1 MIRSNFMYFDDIQI
15 NKARRI
21 PKEDLSEDD
30 IERYQLKA
38 DNYEYMEDDETELDS
53 IDTIWEK
60 LNIEINTRYTDICYK
75 LHNICYLSYKPNDH
89 LMFFANNSF
98 FTFIFNQKEI
108 LNKEFYLFTRNLS
121 AYKEIL
127 GTIVLVGYYIEQ
139 NIITDIKTI
148 HYIYREINNNIIE
161 IITELD
167 KNAVPIYHYN
177 ELLNER
183 LDIKVQNEQLF
194 YKNF

>member
-1 MIRSNFMYFDDIQI
+1 MIRSNFMYFDDIQM

-30 IERYQLKA
+30 IERYQIKA

-60 LNIEINTRYTDICYK
+60 LNIEINTKYTDICCK

-167 KNAVPIYHYN
+167 KNAIPIYHYN